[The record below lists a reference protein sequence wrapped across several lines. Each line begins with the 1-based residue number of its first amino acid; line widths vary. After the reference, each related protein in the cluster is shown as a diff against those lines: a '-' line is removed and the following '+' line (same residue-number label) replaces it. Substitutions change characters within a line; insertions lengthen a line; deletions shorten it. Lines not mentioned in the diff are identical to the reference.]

1 MDVPLTG
8 AKAEVLRRLFG
19 ENLREK
25 EPIARYTS
33 ARIGG
38 PVDFLIIPRSAEQLK
53 DTAQSLWKE
62 EIPFRVLGGGSN
74 ILVAD
79 KGVRGVI
86 VLNQARGV
94 QFKESVEQ
102 LHLEAESG
110 ASLSSV
116 ARRAVKRGWSGL
128 EWAVNIPGTIG
139 GAVVGNAGAHGSDIA
154 RNLEMAEILQQE
166 EGVEQWSSDRL
177 EYAYRDSWLKR
188 HPGRAVVLTAVL
200 RMEQSTPEE
209 TGAKMESFISHRKS
223 TQPKGASIGSMF
235 KNPHG
240 DSAGRLIEAAGLKGM
255 IRGSA
260 QISPKHGNFFINL
273 GEAAASDVLE
283 LIRISR
289 AKVFEKFGVE
299 LELEVE
305 LLGDWGGIQASA
317 IQYLE
322 GGKA

>member
-1 MDVPLTG
+1 MEVPLTG
-8 AKAEVLRRLFG
+8 AKAEVLRRIFG
-19 ENLREK
+19 KDLREK
-25 EPIARYTS
+25 ELIARYTS

-38 PVDFLIIPRSAEQLK
+38 PVDFLIIPRSAGQLK
-53 DTAQSLWKE
+53 KTAQSLWKE

-79 KGVRGVI
+79 QGVRGVI
-86 VLNQARGV
+86 VLNRARGV
-94 QFKESVEQ
+94 QFKETAEQ
-102 LHLEAESG
+102 LRLEAESG

-116 ARRAVKRGWSGL
+116 AKRAVKRGWSGL

-139 GAVVGNAGAHGSDIA
+139 GAVVGNAGAHGSDISS
-154 RNLEMAEILQQE
+154 NLEMAEILQQK

-188 HPGRAVVLTAVL
+188 HPGCAVVLTAVL

-209 TGAKMESFISHRKS
+209 TGAKMASIISHRKR
-223 TQPKGASIGSMF
+223 TQPEGASMGSMF
-235 KNPHG
+235 KNPPG

-255 IRGSA
+255 RRGSA

-273 GEAAASDVLE
+273 GGAVASDVLE

-289 AKVFEKFGVE
+289 EKVFEKFGIE

-305 LLGDWGGIQASA
+305 LLGDWGGAKASA
-317 IQYLE
+317 IQSLE
-322 GGKA
+322 GGEV